1 MKTGLPWWLRGKELA
16 CNARDTGDAASILRS
31 GKSPG
36 EGKGNPL
43 QYSFQENPVDRG
55 AWWAITHGAT
65 KSDMTGVTKPTAH
78 MVKASHSEQKLW

>member
-1 MKTGLPWWLRGKELA
+1 MAQRLKRLPTMRETRVQSLCRE
-16 CNARDTGDAASILRS
+16 D
-31 GKSPG
+31 SPG
-36 EGKGNPL
+36 DGNGNPL
-43 QYSFQENPVDRG
+43 QYSCLENHMDGG

>member
-1 MKTGLPWWLRGKELA
+1 MVKTGLPWWLSGKELA
-16 CNARDTGDAASILRS
+16 CNARDTGDAVSILRS

-43 QYSFQENPVDRG
+43 RYSFQENPVDRG
-55 AWWAITHGAT
+55 AWWAITHGVT

-78 MVKASHSEQKLW
+78 MVKASH

>member
-1 MKTGLPWWLRGKELA
+1 MSHIVKNLLEMWKMGLIPG
-16 CNARDTGDAASILRS
+16 S

>member
-1 MKTGLPWWLRGKELA
+1 MDFLGGSVVQSPSAKAGDAG
-16 CNARDTGDAASILRS
+16 DTGSIPLWGRS
-31 GKSPG
+31 PSG